1 MPTSRTRETTILG
14 SLTAIVAVLALAGAL
29 SGASSW
35 LEAASVVTGAV
46 CVWLTVRENV
56 WNFPLG
62 LVNVACFCVLFFG
75 VGLYADAGLQVVY
88 FVLGIIG
95 WRLWLHGGERGT
107 ALRVTRAGAAHLR
120 VLAIAGVALTLIL
133 WATLRLAGG
142 SASFFDALTTSIS
155 LCAQWL
161 LNRKHVESWYFWIAA
176 DLIYVPLYLYKELY
190 LTAGLY
196 AVFLVMAT
204 MGLLRWTATWRAQ
217 GEAPRAGGE
226 TPRAEGGETPR
237 PGTVPA

>member
-1 MPTSRTRETTILG
+1 MTLSPKREATILAT
-14 SLTAIVAVLALAGAL
+14 LTAIVAVLALAGAL
-29 SGASSW
+29 SGASTW

-56 WNFPLG
+56 WNFPIG
-62 LVNVACFCVLFFG
+62 LVNVACFSVLFFG
-75 VGLYADAGLQVVY
+75 SRLYADAGLQVVY
-88 FVLGIIG
+88 FVLGVIG
-95 WRLWLHGGERGT
+95 WRLWLRGGERGT
-107 ALRVTRAGAAHLR
+107 ALHVSRAGTAHLR
-120 VLAIAGVALTLIL
+120 IVAVGGAAMTLVLWGTLHH
-133 WATLRLAGG
+133 AGG

-176 DLIYVPLYLYKELY
+176 DLIYVPLYLYKDLH

-204 MGLLRWTATWRAQ
+204 MGLLRWTATWRA
-217 GEAPRAGGE
+217 
-226 TPRAEGGETPR
+226 EGGETAR
-237 PGTVPA
+237 PAPGAMPA